1 MVRLLRWFWVAC
13 WGGLLVWAF
22 WRRELS
28 SIHFFWQGLVWG
40 LVGLELIGLVK
51 KERYV
56 AFSSLVFLLWTL
68 FVYLIYGK
76 PGGGIEKSFL
86 TNGDTYNLLVVLTI
100 SFWVIWLFRNSGLLR
115 WISRMGWQPYMV
127 IVFSFVVLIWIGTV
141 LLMFPFSQSVRGQ
154 VSFLDAL
161 FTATSAVC
169 VTGLTVLD
177 TGRDFSLAGQLVIL
191 GLIQFGGLG
200 LMVFAG
206 AFAFM
211 MGRGLSLQS
220 GATLTSALG
229 VPSFREVRHMI
240 KSILLFTLWWEFVG
254 TVLLFLA
261 FSKEFPWFQ
270 ALYYGLFHSV
280 SAFCNAGFSL
290 FSDNLVGFR
299 GNTLVLLTVA
309 FLIIFGGLGFSV
321 MRNLWWFFRRSLR
334 MKNKRKRKENVSS
347 AEEEKIRMMEN
358 EGYLRLH
365 SRIVLGMTVFL
376 IMVGMVGILMFE
388 YNGQLAGLS
397 FSEKVLNAFF
407 SSVTARTAGF
417 NTIDYGKAQPITLF
431 LTMILMFIGASP
443 GSTGGGI
450 KTTTAF
456 LIFLNTYHVLRETL
470 RVSVGERDVPF
481 ENIRK
486 AYLIFVMSLL
496 WVLLAFG
503 VLLVFQGGVFERL
516 LFEVISAFGTV
527 GLSTGITSSLSSPA
541 KVVLIFTMFFGRV
554 GPLALFYGIGISA
567 QRVFVR
573 YIQED
578 VMVG

>member
-1 MVRLLRWFWVAC
+1 MIRVIRWFWVAC
-13 WGGLLVWAF
+13 WGGLLLWAF
-22 WRRELS
+22 WRRELLA
-28 SIHFFWQGLVWG
+28 IHFFWQWLAWG
-40 LVGLELIGLVK
+40 LVGFEIIGLVRK
-51 KERYV
+51 DRYI
-56 AFSSLVFLLWTL
+56 AFSSLVFLLWTF

-76 PGGGIEKSFL
+76 VNGGIDRSFL
-86 TNGDTYNLLVVLTI
+86 TNGDTYNLLVVLTV
-100 SFWVIWLFRNSGLLR
+100 SFWVIWLFRNSGLLK

-127 IVFSFVVLIWIGTV
+127 IIFSFVVLIWMGTV
-141 LLMFPFSQSVRGQ
+141 LLMFPFSQSGRGQ

-177 TGRDFSLAGQLVIL
+177 TGKDFSLAGQLVIL
-191 GLIQFGGLG
+191 GLIQLGGLG

-211 MGRGLSLQS
+211 LGRGLSLQS

-229 VPSFREVRHMI
+229 APSFREVRQMI
-240 KSILLFTLWWEFVG
+240 KSILLFTLGWELIG

-261 FSKEFPWFQ
+261 FSREFSWFH
-270 ALYYGLFHSV
+270 ALYYAFFHSV

-290 FSDNLVGFR
+290 FPDSLVGFR
-299 GNTLVLLTVA
+299 RNTLVLLTVA

-321 MRNLWWFFRRSLR
+321 MRNLWWFFRRLLR
-334 MKNKRKRKENVSS
+334 RKNERKRKEKLSL
-347 AEEEKIRMMEN
+347 AGEEKMRMMES

-376 IMVGMVGILMFE
+376 IVVGMVGILAFE
-388 YNGQLAGLS
+388 YRGQLAGLS

-407 SSVTARTAGF
+407 CSVTARTAGF
-417 NTIDYGKAQPITLF
+417 NTIDYGKVQPITLF
-431 LTMILMFIGASP
+431 VTMILMFIGASP

-456 LIFLNTYHVLRETL
+456 LILLNTYHVLRETL

-486 AYLIFVMSLL
+486 AYLIFLMSFL

-503 VLLVFQGGVFERL
+503 MLLVFQVGGFEKL

-527 GLSTGITSSLSSPA
+527 GLSTGITSSLSFPA
-541 KVVLIFTMFFGRV
+541 RMVLIFTMFFGRV
-554 GPLALFYGIGISA
+554 GPLALFYGIGVSA
-567 QRVFVR
+567 QRVLVR
-573 YIQED
+573 YIQ
-578 VMVG
+578 